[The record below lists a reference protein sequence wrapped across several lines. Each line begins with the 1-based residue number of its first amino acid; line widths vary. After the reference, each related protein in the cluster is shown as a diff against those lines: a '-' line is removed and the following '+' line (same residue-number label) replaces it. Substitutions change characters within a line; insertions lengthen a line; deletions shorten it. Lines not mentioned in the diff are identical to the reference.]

1 MPCLHLYRRA
11 ITKKIKTFQPLG
23 VRVSYVNLER
33 LRALHAVATH
43 GSISTAA
50 QALCITP
57 SAASQQL
64 SKLEREMGDRLLER
78 DGRGVRLTDAGQLL
92 ARHAEDI
99 LASVERARAEV
110 EKHRGTVHGDLTIAA
125 FATAVRGLIPAAV
138 AQLSARHPAL
148 NVRIVEY
155 DPDRALPEL
164 LRGAVDLVVN
174 QYWPSNP
181 FVLPDGLSGRTV
193 LVDTVDLAVPA
204 DHRLSG
210 RGSITVD
217 DLHDE
222 RWISWPQGS
231 SCHQWL
237 LGVLRSHGIEPHIA
251 HEAAEHPTQLALV
264 AAGLGVGVVPRLGRG
279 EVPASVRFL
288 PFRPAVER
296 HVQAVWRTGGDQR
309 PAVHAA
315 LTALSAAPSS
325 TALPTVCVEGRG

>member
-1 MPCLHLYRRA
+1 M
-11 ITKKIKTFQPLG
+11 
-23 VRVSYVNLER
+23 NLER
-33 LRALHAVATH
+33 LRALHAVATY
-43 GSISTAA
+43 GSISVAA
-50 QALCITP
+50 QALCITA

-78 DGRGVRLTDAGQLL
+78 DGRGVRLTDSGQLL
-92 ARHAEDI
+92 ARHAEQI

-110 EKHRGTVHGDLTIAA
+110 ERHRGTVHGDLTIAA
-125 FATAVRGLIPAAV
+125 FATAVRGLIPDAV
-138 AQLSARHPAL
+138 ARLDTRYPRL

-155 DPDRALPEL
+155 DPHRALPQL

-174 QYWPSNP
+174 QYCPSNP
-181 FVLPDGLSGRTV
+181 FVLPDGLSGETV

-204 DHRLSG
+204 GHRLAEQS
-210 RGSITVD
+210 SVTVD

-237 LGVLRSHGIEPHIA
+237 LGVLRGHGIEPRIA

-279 EVPASVRFL
+279 EVPAAVRFL
-288 PFRPAVER
+288 PFRPTVER

-309 PAVHAA
+309 PALRAA
-315 LTALSAAPSS
+315 LTALVVAPD
-325 TALPTVCVEGRG
+325 